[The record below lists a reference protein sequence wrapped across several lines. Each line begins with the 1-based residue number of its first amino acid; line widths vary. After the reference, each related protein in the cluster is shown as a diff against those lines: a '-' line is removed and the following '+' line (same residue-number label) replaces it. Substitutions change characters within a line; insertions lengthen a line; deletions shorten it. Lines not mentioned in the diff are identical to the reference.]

1 LRSVTNAAGNQ
12 PLETVVTR
20 AGVPDR
26 GDAVA
31 VAAEL
36 ASAFRDVL
44 GGYREY
50 YKLSLAD
57 AVERATAPSP
67 EYEQQVL
74 MCPPDEVTWAGLE
87 NIAER
92 DPERAQQRW
101 EEVKQAAREELRS
114 GHRAARAVEGGGRT
128 LWERARFLAVRAELS
143 EAWQPRDAL
152 EQQLIDQLAQWQSL
166 LFVWQQALT
175 AWTALAGCDPRPR
188 GKRQADREP
197 PRLTESEALHR
208 AAAMAERCQRMYLHT
223 LKTLQERR
231 RVSPSVVVRN
241 AGQINVAGQQL
252 NVNR

>member
-1 LRSVTNAAGNQ
+1 VTSAAGNQ
-12 PLETVVTR
+12 PLETVVTP
-20 AGVPDR
+20 AGVSDQ

-31 VAAEL
+31 VASEL

-44 GGYREY
+44 AGYREY

-57 AVERATAPSP
+57 AVERATTPSP
-67 EYEQQVL
+67 EYDQQVL
-74 MCPPDEVTWAGLE
+74 TSPPDEVTWAGLE

-101 EEVKQAAREELRS
+101 EEVKQAAREELRC

-175 AWTALAGCDPRPR
+175 AWTAVAGCDPRPR

-208 AAAMAERCQRMYLHT
+208 AAAMVERCQRMYLLT
-223 LKTLQERR
+223 LKALQEQRR
-231 RVSPSVVVRN
+231 AGGRVVIRRAAQVN
-241 AGQINVAGQQL
+241 IGQHQVNVGG
-252 NVNR
+252 R